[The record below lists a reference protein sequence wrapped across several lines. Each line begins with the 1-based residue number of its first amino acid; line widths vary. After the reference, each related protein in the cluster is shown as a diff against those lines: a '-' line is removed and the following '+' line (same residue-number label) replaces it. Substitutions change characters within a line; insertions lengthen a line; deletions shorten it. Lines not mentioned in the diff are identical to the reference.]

1 MTWGAASDSG
11 MGVKS
16 AGGIPMPPVGRP
28 LGKLNGEDF
37 RAVIEKGLLQ
47 YSKYIFSVTFMHV
60 VELLWFGCL
69 YTSLSEYATNP
80 HQLAHIMLLHN
91 VSNHVFS

>member
-1 MTWGAASDSG
+1 MNSTYGIVWFMYCVENYYVTWGAASDGS

-28 LGKLNGEDF
+28 LGRLNSEDF

-47 YSKYIFSVTFMHV
+47 YSK
-60 VELLWFGCL
+60 
-69 YTSLSEYATNP
+69 
-80 HQLAHIMLLHN
+80 
-91 VSNHVFS
+91 